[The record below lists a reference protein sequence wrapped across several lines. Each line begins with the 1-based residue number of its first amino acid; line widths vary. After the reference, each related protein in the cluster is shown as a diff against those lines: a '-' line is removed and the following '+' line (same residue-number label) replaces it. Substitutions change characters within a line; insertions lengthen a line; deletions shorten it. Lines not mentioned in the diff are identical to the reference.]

1 MATERIADLSL
12 SDLESL
18 VKEVNKECSDEE
30 NEEDIDLS
38 VSRLFKMKLLVKNF
52 HQKTL
57 GSHLPGVMDWNV
69 QRDGNEAI
77 ATFARSSENNQIE
90 IFRLIYHQGQM
101 SFESVQGS
109 PAFQQV
115 LSLII

>member
-1 MATERIADLSL
+1 MSYKNNTFSCFASDLSYIFLSFLRNCFVSSTAIFTLLSSAATERIAELSL
-12 SDLESL
+12 SHLESL

-69 QRDGNEAI
+69 Q
-77 ATFARSSENNQIE
+77 
-90 IFRLIYHQGQM
+90 
-101 SFESVQGS
+101 
-109 PAFQQV
+109 
-115 LSLII
+115 